1 MLVEL
6 HIIQNFAPANLN
18 RDDTG
23 APKDCGFG
31 GVRRARISSQCLKRA
46 VRTAFEKQ
54 DLLPSDHRAERTKHV
69 TGELVRWLTAHGKAP
84 EAAWPV
90 VRAGLGSLGLV
101 VSDAEELSDR
111 KTEYLLFIGRS
122 ELERFAALCL
132 EHWDAL
138 SAAATGAQAEAQR
151 RADRAKRAAP
161 TAQEW
166 RDEAQK
172 LVKKPLADLLK
183 DTLDGGRAA
192 DLALFGRMLA
202 NLPGK
207 NIDAACQVAH
217 AISTHQVSM
226 EFDYF
231 TAVDDL
237 NPREETGA
245 GMIGTVEFNSACYYR
260 YANVDLDQL
269 RKNLGEDPDLPRQT
283 LKAFLRASVAAIP
296 TGKQNSMAAQ
306 NPPSLVMSVVRE
318 AGTWSLANAFVRPV
332 RPRDEDDLIAA
343 SVRALD
349 RYWSGLSGMYGLSE
363 SGVSGVYVSTTEV
376 ETLDNLKSALRP
388 NVPALI
394 ETTVSAAYRNGG
406 GA

>member
-6 HIIQNFAPANLN
+6 HIIQNFAPSNLN

-23 APKDCGFG
+23 APKDCEFG

-46 VRTAFEKQ
+46 VRRAFNE
-54 DLLPSDHRAERTKHV
+54 LNLIPTEYRARRTKRLV
-69 TGELVRWLTAHGKAP
+69 EELARRI
-84 EAAWPV
+84 EAAASKPRELAQAV
-90 VRAGLGSLGLV
+90 AEAAITSAGLSVDKDGL
-101 VSDAEELSDR
+101 
-111 KTEYLLFIGRS
+111 TQYLLFLG
-122 ELERFAALCL
+122 EREIAMAAEVCL
-132 EHWDAL
+132 QHWDVL
-138 SAAATGAQAEAQR
+138 SESAQAGEPAEGTRPQGR
-151 RADRAKRAAP
+151 EAKRAA
-161 TAQEW
+161 
-166 RDEAQK
+166 
-172 LVKKPLADLLK
+172 
-183 DTLDGGRAA
+183 RAA
-192 DLALFGRMLA
+192 LPDVRKAMEALLTGGEAADVALFGRMLA
-202 NLPGK
+202 DLPDR

-217 AISTHQVSM
+217 ALSTHQVSM

-269 RKNLGEDPDLPRQT
+269 QRNLGGDEELARQT
-283 LKAFLRASVAAIP
+283 LDAFLRASVAAIP

-306 NPPSLVMSVVRE
+306 NPPSLVMSVVRS

-332 RPRDEDDLIAA
+332 RLRGEDDLIAA

-349 RYWSGLSGMYGLSE
+349 RYWIRLSEMYGLSE
-363 SGVSGVYVSTTEV
+363 SGVTGVHVSTTEV
-376 ETLDNLKSALRP
+376 EALESLKEALLP
-388 NVPALI
+388 NVPKLI
-394 ETTVSAAYRNGG
+394 ETTVTAAYRNGG